1 MAVQDKI
8 KRIAEVCKT
17 NGVAI
22 SGKLS
27 GVGVTGYASDGCQVL
42 AESCVDKM
50 EEYCRYGVN
59 YGFGGVSE
67 PIEAV
72 AIIGVVDGA
81 RVESTCG
88 QAPRSRVGWSWT
100 PAMRAGSALDL

>member
-22 SGKLS
+22 SVKLS

-50 EEYCRYGVN
+50 EEY
-59 YGFGGVSE
+59 F
-67 PIEAV
+67 
-72 AIIGVVDGA
+72 
-81 RVESTCG
+81 T
-88 QAPRSRVGWSWT
+88 
-100 PAMRAGSALDL
+100 